1 MNAGEKKSTRGKPPK
16 KKRKGGTKRKGGK
29 TKKKYFMEG
38 TLCDP
43 REWQAIEWQASMHFR
58 NEKPIH
64 VAVYYTNRSK
74 KITCILYLSYNNETR
89 QYEIPN
95 SNASFKP
102 ENPRVFLLTGNK
114 EQVKLKIKPKTL
126 HNKSCYLYKNNGHVY
141 LFLPS
146 QIRTYCELAEVGS
159 NGILQESE
167 FEKDLGANTSNLIY
181 AKQYNTPIFSTQPA
195 NWFFKE
201 DGTFRYIP
209 GSVRALL
216 D

>member
-1 MNAGEKKSTRGKPPK
+1 MSAGETKGKG
-16 KKRKGGTKRKGGK
+16 GGTKRKGGETKRKSGKQTSNKSKQVKCK
-29 TKKKYFMEG
+29 TGKQGSE
-38 TLCDP
+38 P
-43 REWQAIEWQASMHFR
+43 IEWQALMQFR
-58 NEKPIH
+58 NKETIE
-64 VAVYYTNRSK
+64 VAVVYEEK
-74 KITCILYLSYNNETR
+74 CKLYMKYENETR

-95 SNASFKP
+95 SNASFSTHS
-102 ENPRVFLLTGNK
+102 RVFSLTGNEK
-114 EQVKLKIKPKTL
+114 QVKLEIPLKPWHK
-126 HNKSCYLYKNNGHVY
+126 KSCYLYKNNGHVY

-159 NGILQESE
+159 NGILQGSE
-167 FEKDLGANTSNLIY
+167 FEDKLGANTSNLIY
-181 AKQYNTPIFSTQPA
+181 AEQYNTPNFSTQPA

>member
-1 MNAGEKKSTRGKPPK
+1 MSAGE
-16 KKRKGGTKRKGGK
+16 TKRKGGK
-29 TKKKYFMEG
+29 KTSIKSKQVKCKTGEQG
-38 TLCDP
+38 SEP
-43 REWQAIEWQASMHFR
+43 REWQASMHFR
-58 NEKPIH
+58 NEEPIH
-64 VAVYYTNRSK
+64 VAVYYAKRPK

-89 QYEIPN
+89 QYKIPN
-95 SNASFKP
+95 SNASFSA
-102 ENPRVFLLTGNK
+102 NPRVFSLTGNEK
-114 EQVKLKIKPKTL
+114 QLELKIQPKAL

-167 FEKDLGANTSNLIY
+167 FEKDLGENTSNLIY
-181 AKQYNTPIFSTQPA
+181 AQQYNTPNFSTQPA